1 MMISVA
7 EKVIDEMW
15 KQKLNRKPRH
25 WLVRVIIAQNGPK
38 CENTLFSLVLYTLCP
53 KKVYPLMFDSNF
65 GKYGLKILSPG
76 DLYKNSLCTHT
87 KISTSPAICC
97 YTTL

>member
-53 KKVYPLMFDSNF
+53 KKVYPLMFDNNF
-65 GKYGLKILSPG
+65 GKYGPIFKILLTG
-76 DLYKNSLCTHT
+76 DL
-87 KISTSPAICC
+87 
-97 YTTL
+97 